1 MHWVS
6 TTSLISVGYNVAMRS
21 LDLTFYFVKIYI
33 DFGTSCD
40 TQANEAWK
48 KLVSWQ
54 SSERMAAILLFA
66 NVTMFLGFHIM
77 PNDWKTTESHR
88 YSWCFPCGG
97 LYNRSK
103 QPHLGSKE
111 YNSLMAILPRCCV
124 KMSKEYHVHYRYS
137 FMHQMAAGKIRCF

>member
-21 LDLTFYFVKIYI
+21 LDLTFYFAKIYI

-54 SSERMAAILLFA
+54 SSERMAAILLLA
-66 NVTMFLGFHIM
+66 NVAMFLGFHIM
-77 PNDWKTTESHR
+77 PND
-88 YSWCFPCGG
+88 
-97 LYNRSK
+97 
-103 QPHLGSKE
+103 
-111 YNSLMAILPRCCV
+111 
-124 KMSKEYHVHYRYS
+124 
-137 FMHQMAAGKIRCF
+137 